1 MDFTM
6 LCQIC
11 RCGRLAG
18 IAKDYIHSNTLFR
31 EALKIL
37 FPESDAVANSV
48 EPLAPVRYGNMETA
62 RHNSKGVMLAPNIYD
77 EILTLVNLESPH
89 QFSDIT
95 VTFPIL

>member
-1 MDFTM
+1 
-6 LCQIC
+6 
-11 RCGRLAG
+11 
-18 IAKDYIHSNTLFR
+18 
-31 EALKIL
+31 
-37 FPESDAVANSV
+37 
-48 EPLAPVRYGNMETA
+48 META